1 MTEVNLPRVY
11 ADFQNADAKGRLRLN
26 AAGTLDDLARQ
37 KVQLRDGLV
46 LDFYSDDTDDDGA
59 ADELR
64 VAGRVEFSR
73 DEQVW
78 VAAIDWAAVRHASD
92 EIPKSPA
99 RKAAS

>member
-1 MTEVNLPRVY
+1 MPEVNVPRVY
-11 ADFQNADAKGRLRLN
+11 VDFQNADAKRRLRLN

-37 KVQLRDGLV
+37 KVQLRDGLL
-46 LDFYSDDTDDDGA
+46 LDLYSDDTDDGGA
-59 ADELR
+59 IDELR
-64 VAGRVEFSR
+64 AVGRVEFSQ

-92 EIPKSPA
+92 QTGSAGK